1 MDRPVNVDH
10 PAERNSRRCTAI
22 AAEQGIVN
30 STRRV
35 QVVRMQHLSVNGAT
49 VTLDAASIGVTIT
62 PMPPTEISIKE
73 LHGATGEIVRRAG
86 ASRIPLVITDHG
98 EPVAILANPNVVSQ
112 VRPRRNSLLPEFA
125 EFLKRGTRTDV
136 QSDLDDVRGDR

>member
-1 MDRPVNVDH
+1 MTGEVTTNDNKKFEH
-10 PAERNSRRCTAI
+10 PAAFGWRFVATCNCLTPFGRRAI
-22 AAEQGIVN
+22 
-30 STRRV
+30 S
-35 QVVRMQHLSVNGAT
+35 
-49 VTLDAASIGVTIT
+49 VTLTLDTASSGVTIT

-112 VRPRRNSLLPEFA
+112 ARPRRNSLLPEFA